1 MIITIIDKEGIL
13 QSLKKDYEWSK
24 LERAEQFL
32 IQRFQVYAEMVF
44 SGVLGKEIPK
54 KIELWLVDDNEREN
68 SYRAGAFIFDESREK
83 RLVFE
88 INKIT
93 LEHAIVTPY
102 SRVSSCV
109 ILHEIL
115 HAADYMTLKKYHKMS
130 DKLEVDGRHFHVD
143 SGHVE
148 IIYDY
153 RYFALLAVLKLLNYY
168 RAEGVAKLGEHLLT
182 YNEFDDFD
190 STDQALG
197 AFSRRF
203 VATMHEAQRII
214 KEQKLYD
221 DGFESP
227 IYDGA
232 QILLLKV
239 LGRKGDVDEE
249 LEQRVLKGLET
260 GHYEMTKDEA
270 MSIVRA
276 ALLLSLE
283 EYIYSLLQLGD
294 EITPVHE
301 FFETW
306 ALSQN
311 DEDKNHVEIFMEFLR
326 YPKTVDSFIDYMQQ
340 IVGGCTSEENLDVNY
355 AVFCKNLPKS
365 ENNLGLKEK
374 LDALYM
380 VLKNDESSEKRQ
392 IAHWALTYFFYHR
405 DVIHDDLEVF
415 GLFDDMM
422 VIDRA
427 LKAIEVNP

>member
-190 STDQALG
+190 SMVKAADERMYVFKRNYYRITGKD
-197 AFSRRF
+197 RR
-203 VATMHEAQRII
+203 QR
-214 KEQKLYD
+214 
-221 DGFESP
+221 
-227 IYDGA
+227 
-232 QILLLKV
+232 
-239 LGRKGDVDEE
+239 
-249 LEQRVLKGLET
+249 
-260 GHYEMTKDEA
+260 
-270 MSIVRA
+270 
-276 ALLLSLE
+276 
-283 EYIYSLLQLGD
+283 
-294 EITPVHE
+294 
-301 FFETW
+301 
-306 ALSQN
+306 
-311 DEDKNHVEIFMEFLR
+311 
-326 YPKTVDSFIDYMQQ
+326 
-340 IVGGCTSEENLDVNY
+340 
-355 AVFCKNLPKS
+355 
-365 ENNLGLKEK
+365 
-374 LDALYM
+374 
-380 VLKNDESSEKRQ
+380 
-392 IAHWALTYFFYHR
+392 
-405 DVIHDDLEVF
+405 
-415 GLFDDMM
+415 
-422 VIDRA
+422 
-427 LKAIEVNP
+427 